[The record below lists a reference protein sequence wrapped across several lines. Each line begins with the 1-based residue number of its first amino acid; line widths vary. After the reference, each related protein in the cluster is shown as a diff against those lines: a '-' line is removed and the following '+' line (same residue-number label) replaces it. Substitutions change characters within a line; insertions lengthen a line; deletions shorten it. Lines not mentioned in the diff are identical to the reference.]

1 MKKVMVFDSDKQS
14 GHPFPQA
21 TLDRIQAALE
31 KP

>member
-1 MKKVMVFDSDKQS
+1 MVFDSDKQS
-14 GHPFPQA
+14 GYPFPQA